1 MTPFDTLRIQA
12 ACCLGRFL
20 ADRRGATAIE
30 YGLMVALIGVAILTT
45 VFSMG
50 QGINNTLYGAI
61 TNALA
66 SMM

>member
-1 MTPFDTLRIQA
+1 MAPLALFRSA
-12 ACCLGRFL
+12 LGRL
-20 ADRRGATAIE
+20 ACFAADQRGATAIE
-30 YGLMVALIGVAILTT
+30 YGLMVALIGIAILST

-50 QGINNTLYGAI
+50 QGINHTLYGAI

>member
-1 MTPFDTLRIQA
+1 MTSFGFFHSARS
-12 ACCLGRFL
+12 CVGRFV

-30 YGLMVALIGVAILTT
+30 YGLMVALIGLAIMTI
-45 VFSMG
+45 VFSTG
-50 QGINNTLYGAI
+50 QGINNTLYVRI

>member
-1 MTPFDTLRIQA
+1 MRSFDIIRVMATRSLR
-12 ACCLGRFL
+12 RFR

-30 YGLMVALIGVAILTT
+30 YGLMVALIAVALMST

-50 QGINNTLYGAI
+50 KGINNTLYGAI